1 MEPNKLENQIREK
14 LNSREIQPSPQSWDR
29 LEAKLSILEDK
40 KPEKRFRWIY
50 LAASIIGFVFVGLL
64 FYNQESS
71 NQEIKKNNNQTLV
84 EANSSKEEILPEEI
98 KEVPSTNKEEILVIA
113 EPKKALVKATSTDK
127 NIQEFLKVQP
137 ENKEI
142 IAAVIPQKVEV
153 KPKNEGDSEILLAS
167 VETKNELK
175 TINKPKLKID
185 PSALLSQV
193 DGEMTLT
200 FRQKVLKSINKN
212 YDSAKEV
219 LASRNQE

>member
-29 LEAKLSILEDK
+29 LEAKLSILDDK
-40 KPEKRFRWIY
+40 KPEKRFRWFY
-50 LAASIIGFVFVGLL
+50 LAASIVGFVFVGLL
-64 FYNQESS
+64 FYNQESA

-84 EANSSKEEILPEEI
+84 ETNSSKEEIFPEEI
-98 KEVPSTNKEEILVIA
+98 KQVELTTKEEILVIA
-113 EPKKALVKATSTDK
+113 EPKKSLVKAKSTGK
-127 NIQEFLKVQP
+127 NSQDFLKVQP

-142 IAAVIPQKVEV
+142 IVAVIPQKAEEKV
-153 KPKNEGDSEILLAS
+153 KNEGNSEILLAS
-167 VETKNELK
+167 VETKNESK

-193 DGEMTLT
+193 DGEITLT

-212 YDSAKEV
+212 YDSAKEA